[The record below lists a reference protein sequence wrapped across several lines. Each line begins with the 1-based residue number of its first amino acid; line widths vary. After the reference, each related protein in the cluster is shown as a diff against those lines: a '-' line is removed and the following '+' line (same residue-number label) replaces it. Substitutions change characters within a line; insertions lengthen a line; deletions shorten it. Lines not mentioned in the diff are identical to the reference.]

1 MLYSMTGFGKGIFNF
16 NDKKITIEIKS
27 LNSKQLDLNTKI
39 PSRYKDKELDY
50 RNIISKGLSRGK
62 IDMTIKV
69 ESTDN
74 SSEFSINTENARKY
88 LEEIR
93 KIETSLDIR
102 SKDYTA
108 ILMNLPGVVNAKEEE
123 EVQQAEYDAIMSAL
137 SEAVENVN
145 KYRRDEGIILEQDFI
160 KRINLIISYLS
171 QIEPFEKARI
181 DIIKTRIV
189 TDLSTVNI
197 DYDKNRF
204 EQEMIYYIEK
214 LDITEEKVRLA
225 NHCNYF
231 LKTLEDNESQG
242 KLLTF
247 ISQEIGREI
256 NTIGSKANNLEIQ
269 QIVVKMKDELEKIR
283 EQLANIL

>member
-1 MLYSMTGFGKGIFNF
+1 MTGFGKGIFNF

>member
-16 NDKKITIEIKS
+16 NDKIITIEIKS

-39 PSRYKDKELDY
+39 PNRYRDKELDY

-62 IDMTIKV
+62 IDMTMKV

-74 SSEFSINTENARKY
+74 SNEFSINTETAKKY
-88 LEEIR
+88 LEEIQ

-108 ILMNLPGVVNAKEEE
+108 ILMNLPGVVNAKEED
-123 EVQQAEYDAIMSAL
+123 EVQQVEYDAIMSAL
-137 SEAVENVN
+137 NEAVENAN
-145 KYRRDEGIILEQDFI
+145 KYRRDEGKILEQDFI
-160 KRINLIISYLS
+160 KRINLIINYLS

-181 DIIKTRIV
+181 ENIRTRIV

-225 NHCNYF
+225 NHCDYF
-231 LKTLEDNESQG
+231 LKTLEGNESQG

-256 NTIGSKANNLEIQ
+256 NTIGSKANNMEIQ